1 MPQSHTIVIC
11 GAGIAGISAAYH
23 LTVKRGIKDV
33 LIVDERAPLSLTSD
47 KSTEAYRNWWPDAAM
62 VTMMNRSIDLLGE
75 MANETGNIFNLN
87 RRGYVYATADESC
100 LESFI
105 ESARKPALAG
115 AGELRIHG
123 SKRPERSDALRVAQ
137 SRDAVNYEP
146 HHAEGF
152 EGGDGADLILDQ
164 NLIRQHFP
172 YLTEKTIVV
181 LHARRCGWFSAQT
194 LGMWML
200 EQAKAHGAKVI
211 NEKVTGV
218 EASRGRVQ
226 AVHAGEKVNCKY
238 FVNAA
243 GPLIKNVGALLGV
256 DLPIHHELHTK
267 ISFADSLGC
276 IPREAPML
284 IWSDAQTPMWSDDEQ
299 AMLGEDDATKWM
311 TEKLAA
317 GAHTRPEGAGSSVLM
332 LWDFHA
338 HPVDLILPPK
348 FDDSF
353 PDLAMRGLA
362 TMIPSLQK
370 YFHRPP
376 KPFVDGGYYTKT
388 RENRPLVGS
397 HGVDGAYIIGAFS
410 GYGLMCAPACGELLA
425 AHITG
430 SSLPSYAKDFDLA
443 RYDDAEYVKRIESWG
458 ESGQL

>member
-1 MPQSHTIVIC
+1 MTHSHDIVIC

-23 LTVKRGIKDV
+23 LTAKHGIKDV

-62 VTMMNRSIDLLGE
+62 VGMMNRSIDLLEE
-75 MANETGNIFNLN
+75 MARETGNIFNLN
-87 RRGYVYATADESC
+87 RRGYVYATADESN

-105 ESARKPALAG
+105 ESARKPAMAG
-115 AGELRIHG
+115 AGELRVHQG
-123 SKRPERSDALRVAQ
+123 SGV
-137 SRDAVNYEP
+137 RDYVP

-152 EGGDGADLILDQ
+152 DQNLTGADLILDQ
-164 NLIRQHFP
+164 NLIRKHFP
-172 YLTEKTIVV
+172 YLNENTIAI

-200 EQAKAHGAKVI
+200 EQAKVHGAKLL
-211 NEKVTGV
+211 NEKVTGAEV
-218 EASRGRVQ
+218 RNGRVE

-238 FVNAA
+238 FVNAG
-243 GPLIKNVGALLGV
+243 GPLIKNVGSMIGI

-276 IPREAPML
+276 IPRDAPML
-284 IWSDAQTPMWSDDEQ
+284 IWNDAQTPMWSDDEQ
-299 AMLGEDDATKWM
+299 AMLREDDATKWM
-311 TEKLAA
+311 TGKLAA
-317 GAHTRPEGAGSSVLM
+317 GAHTRPEGAGESVLM
-332 LWDFHA
+332 LWDTHS

-348 FDDSF
+348 FDESF
-353 PDLAMRGLA
+353 PDLVMRGMA

-370 YFHRPP
+370 YFDRPP

-388 RENRPLVGS
+388 KENRPLVGS
-397 HGVDGAYIIGAFS
+397 HGVDGAYLIGAFS

-425 AHITG
+425 AHITE
-430 SSLPSYAKDFDLA
+430 SSLPSYAKDFELA
-443 RYDDAEYVKRIESWG
+443 RYENAEYAKGLESLG